1 MYEKLIW
8 DALITFLKN
17 PYGAAVMMGHL
28 EAESGLNPQNLENS
42 YERQFG
48 ITDAQYTAAV
58 DNGTYQGFVTTRAA
72 MALPNGPTRRGKKP
86 CWSM

>member
-42 YERQFG
+42 FERKLG
-48 ITDAQYTAAV
+48 LTDAQYTAAV
-58 DNGTYQGFVTTRAA
+58 DNGSYQGFISDSCGYGLAQWTYA
-72 MALPNGPTRRGKKP
+72 P
-86 CWSM
+86 

>member
-28 EAESGLNPQNLENS
+28 EAESGLNP
-42 YERQFG
+42 
-48 ITDAQYTAAV
+48 
-58 DNGTYQGFVTTRAA
+58 
-72 MALPNGPTRRGKKP
+72 
-86 CWSM
+86 